1 MSINSISTRV
11 FRIPYENM
19 KRVVI
24 ILSLATLAFGYDLEA
39 SRSVMDIQVRK
50 QLERVPRLI
59 EDAIEA
65 TNEMR
70 RKEARKNK
78 GYGWSIIS
86 GSVLDGVSY
95 AKDEEGKFDPALFW
109 SRWGDV
115 GFATSYGVGFGYP
128 WLSAAAQPTPG
139 VGCSVEDYV
148 RILQNYNLVN
158 GPYSLIK
165 KYGEDW
171 KEAVSIIEE
180 AEQVLNAR
188 FKCLDPEK
196 NLESLRAKEAIKLLM
211 LAMNIRVGVERQL
224 YE

>member
-24 ILSLATLAFGYDLEA
+24 ILSLATLAFGYDIAA
-39 SRSVMDIQVRK
+39 SRAVMDREIRK
-50 QLERVPRLI
+50 KFDTVPGLI

-70 RKEARKNK
+70 RKKARKNK

-86 GSVLDGVSY
+86 GSILDGVSL
-95 AKDEEGKFDPALFW
+95 AEDVDGKFNARQFW
-109 SRWGDV
+109 RNWGNV
-115 GFATSYGVGFGYP
+115 GFATTYGVGFGYP
-128 WLSAAAQPTPG
+128 WLSAAAQPAPD
-139 VGCSVEDYV
+139 VGCSVKDFVAVLKDY
-148 RILQNYNLVN
+148 RLES
-158 GPYSLIK
+158 GPQQLIK
-165 KYGEDW
+165 EYGEDW
-171 KEAVSIIEE
+171 KEVVSIIEE

-196 NLESLRAKEAIKLLM
+196 NLESLRAKEGIRLLM
-211 LAMNIRVGVERQL
+211 LAMNIRTGVERQL

>member
-1 MSINSISTRV
+1 MYINSISTRV

-78 GYGWSIIS
+78 GYGWSIIT

-109 SRWGDV
+109 ARWGDL

-139 VGCSVEDYV
+139 VGCSVKDFVAVLKDY
-148 RILQNYNLVN
+148 RLES
-158 GPYSLIK
+158 GPQELIK
-165 KYGEDW
+165 EYGEDW
-171 KEAVSIIEE
+171 KEVVSIIEE

-196 NLESLRAKEAIKLLM
+196 NLESLRAKEGIKLLM